1 MAAATAK
8 GAEKLEL
15 NRERTQ
21 LETARTRRAW
31 LRAVLG
37 AAVGV
42 VSLTQSASA
51 AASRKRQIV
60 VNPQQALNLK
70 GTYVYSFCKFV
81 TWPAGVFANDKTP
94 VVIGV
99 LGDDALLKTLK
110 SVADKRKNLGRP
122 LDVRRMAA
130 PAEAKTCHLV
140 CIGAAVDLKSQL
152 EAIDAAK
159 ELPVIIVTEAPNM
172 MANGA
177 HFNFLLNGAS
187 INFEI
192 NVKAVRAGGFSMN
205 PQLTALKVAK
215 LVP

>member
-1 MAAATAK
+1 
-8 GAEKLEL
+8 L

-21 LETARTRRAW
+21 LETACTRRAW

-42 VSLTQSASA
+42 VSRTQSASA
-51 AASRKRQIV
+51 AASRKRRQIV

-81 TWPAGVFANDKTP
+81 SWPAGVFVNDKTP
-94 VVIGV
+94 VIIGV
-99 LGDDALLKTLK
+99 LGDDALLRTLE
-110 SVADKRKNLGRP
+110 SVAEKRKNLGRP
-122 LDVRRMAA
+122 LDVRRLAG
-130 PAEAKTCHLV
+130 PDEAKTCHLV

-152 EAIDAAK
+152 EAIDATK
-159 ELPVIIVTEAPNM
+159 ELPVVIVTESPNM

-177 HFNFLLNGAS
+177 HFNFFLNGAS

-205 PQLTALKVAK
+205 PQLTALRVAK

>member
-1 MAAATAK
+1 
-8 GAEKLEL
+8 L

-21 LETARTRRAW
+21 PETACSRRAW
-31 LRAVLG
+31 LRVVLG

-42 VSLTQSASA
+42 VSFTQLASA
-51 AASRKRQIV
+51 TASRKRRQIV

-81 TWPAGVFANDKTP
+81 TWPNGVFVNDQTP
-94 VVIGV
+94 AIIGV
-99 LGDDALLKTLK
+99 LGDDALLKTLQI
-110 SVADKRKNLGRP
+110 VAEKRKNIGRP
-122 LDVRRMAA
+122 LDVRRLAA
-130 PAEAKTCHLV
+130 PEDAKDCHLV
-140 CIGAAVDLKSQL
+140 CIGATVDLKSQL
-152 EAIDAAK
+152 KAIDATRA
-159 ELPVIIVTEAPNM
+159 LPVVIVTEAPNM

-177 HFNFLLNGAS
+177 HFNFFLNGAS